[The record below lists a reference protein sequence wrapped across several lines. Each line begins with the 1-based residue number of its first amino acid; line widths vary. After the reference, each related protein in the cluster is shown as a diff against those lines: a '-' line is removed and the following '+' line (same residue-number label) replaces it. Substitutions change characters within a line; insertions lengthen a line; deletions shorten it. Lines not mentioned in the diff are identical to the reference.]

1 MVALFSNNSTYQGES
16 TTFDFI
22 AKECLS
28 WLKEVAMH
36 PLDVTNIR
44 LIYVFRQTDMVSYT
58 VIVHTRYS
66 SELTCEPHP
75 NK

>member
-22 AKECLS
+22 AKEYLS

-36 PLDVTNIR
+36 PLDVTNIH
-44 LIYVFRQTDMVSYT
+44 LICV
-58 VIVHTRYS
+58 
-66 SELTCEPHP
+66 
-75 NK
+75 